1 MIIATISATALLIA
15 SIGCISAIV
24 IPKLRILSA
33 INVESLPIERHEQ
46 TKDKIIYQRL
56 RRRLYGF
63 SSFLGFALKPIGD
76 FFSQFFGSIAKAYQR
91 LVDSREYA
99 KKQWFHAR
107 QEHQEQ
113 DGEQNVEERITKHIE
128 RAEEFLNNEDYER
141 AEAQYIDA
149 LSLDAKRIEPYRGL
163 ARLYA
168 IQKEWRKS
176 TEVLLFLM
184 KLYRECLKFESEK
197 ESTQLSCDCADD
209 ASLLAEMYYALNDFE
224 QAAKSMRKA
233 VRLQPL
239 NPKYLDQSL
248 EIMIQLGQ
256 KFKAEKLLDALR
268 KTNPDNQKIAE
279 FEERL
284 HKLTY

>member
-1 MIIATISATALLIA
+1 MMIATISAVALLIA
-15 SIGCISAIV
+15 SFGCIGVIV
-24 IPKLRILSA
+24 FPKLRILSA

-46 TKDKIIYQRL
+46 TKDKIMYQRL

-63 SSFLGFALKPIGD
+63 ASFLEFALRPIGD

-91 LVDSREYA
+91 LVDSREFA

-113 DGEQNVEERITKHIE
+113 DGGHNIQERIVKHIE
-128 RAEEFLNNEDYER
+128 RAREFLSNEDYER
-141 AEAQYIDA
+141 AETQYIDA
-149 LSLDAKRIEPYRGL
+149 LSLDAKCLEPYRGL

-176 TEVLLFLM
+176 IEVLLFLM
-184 KLYRECLKFESEK
+184 KLYRECLKSESEK
-197 ESTQLSCDCADD
+197 ESAQRSCDCADD
-209 ASLLAEMYYALNDFE
+209 ASLLAEMYYALNDVE

-233 VRLQPL
+233 IRLQPL

-256 KFKAEKLLDALR
+256 KVKAEKLLDALR
-268 KTNPDNQKIAE
+268 KANPDNQKIAE
-279 FEERL
+279 FDEQLKR
-284 HKLTY
+284 LTY